1 MNIGF
6 NPHAATH
13 AQKAHSPRTQTMP
26 HAPKC
31 SGDAVEITL
40 SKAAKSILRSGGPGK
55 SGNSPAHKAAH
66 ALADGK
72 FRHDGQFGQH
82 VKMFAQGYEVPIVV
96 EDSDP
101 AIETS
106 DTGTKD
112 GDHTIVTE
120 GTGGTGDTGTT
131 EGDGTI
137 VTEGTGTTGDT
148 GTTEGGD
155 TTVTEGTGGTG
166 DTGDTRATEGDGTIV
181 TEGTGTTEGSDT
193 TVVEAP
199 EAGDVKGIGD
209 IDPVIVVSEPNITEI
224 LDGTQPTDGET
235 TEPETESGLA
245 GSGDAM
251 ASTGDSTVNDGGTIE
266 DAGVPVAAVD
276 TGDVTDELLELL
288 DETSDEVV

>member
-31 SGDAVEITL
+31 SGDGVEITL

-72 FRHDGQFGQH
+72 FRHDGHFGQH

-112 GDHTIVTE
+112 GDHTIATE
-120 GTGGTGDTGTT
+120 GTGGTGDSGTT

-137 VTEGTGTTGDT
+137 VTEGTGTT
-148 GTTEGGD
+148 
-155 TTVTEGTGGTG
+155 
-166 DTGDTRATEGDGTIV
+166 EGD
-181 TEGTGTTEGSDT
+181 DT
-193 TVVEAP
+193 TVVAAP
-199 EAGDVKGIGD
+199 EDGGVSGNGD
-209 IDPVIVVSEPNITEI
+209 IDPEIVISEPNSSEI
-224 LDGTQPTDGET
+224 LDGTQPTNGET
-235 TEPETESGLA
+235 TETESGLA
-245 GSGDAM
+245 GSGDAV
-251 ASTGDSTVNDGGTIE
+251 ASTRDGETNDGSTVE
-266 DAGVPVAAVD
+266 SAGVPVAAVD

-288 DETSDEVV
+288 DEISDEVV